1 MNEQLELLKAK
12 RNPIKSCADLSQS
25 MRGRRYGI
33 LYFTEEFRIDFENKM
48 CELNRIK
55 ELEMEIQVLENT
67 RNSCPCIKTSGVS
80 CDLKSFSSK
89 DCISKDK
96 IRAKIEELEKDLQDF
111 EQTDN
116 TGRFIRTKSRDYD
129 KKKAL
134 EELLKEE

>member
-1 MNEQLELLKAK
+1 MNENLELLKAK
-12 RNPIKSCADLSQS
+12 RNPINSCADLSRS
-25 MRGRRYGI
+25 MRGKRYGI

-80 CDLKSFSSK
+80 CDLKSFSSN

-96 IRAKIEELEKDLQDF
+96 IRAKIEELKDK
-111 EQTDN
+111 E
-116 TGRFIRTKSRDYD
+116 
-129 KKKAL
+129 
-134 EELLKEE
+134 EELTDDQGYWGYTELITQIEVLEDLLEG

>member
-1 MNEQLELLKAK
+1 MNENLEVLKAK
-12 RNPIKSCADLSQS
+12 RNPINSCADLSRS

-80 CDLKSFSSK
+80 CDLKSFSSN
-89 DCISKDK
+89 DYVSKDK
-96 IRAKIEELEKDLQDF
+96 IRAKIEELKDK
-111 EQTDN
+111 E
-116 TGRFIRTKSRDYD
+116 
-129 KKKAL
+129 
-134 EELLKEE
+134 EELTDDQGYWGYTELITQIEVLEDLLEG

>member
-1 MNEQLELLKAK
+1 MNENLELLKAK

-55 ELEMEIQVLENT
+55 ELEMEIQALENT

-80 CDLKSFSSK
+80 CDLKSFGAN
-89 DCISKDK
+89 DCISKDMIK
-96 IRAKIEELEKDLQDF
+96 EKIEEYLQFDRENKTYTKD
-111 EQTDN
+111 
-116 TGRFIRTKSRDYD
+116 GRENFSMQYFYAR
-129 KKKAL
+129 AL